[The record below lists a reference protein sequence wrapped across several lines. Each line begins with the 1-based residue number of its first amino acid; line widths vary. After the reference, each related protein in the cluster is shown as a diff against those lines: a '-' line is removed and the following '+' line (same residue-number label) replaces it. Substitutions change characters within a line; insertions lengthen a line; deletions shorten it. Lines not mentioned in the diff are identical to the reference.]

1 MVLSDIEII
10 KAIESGEIK
19 IIPFKRGMVGPCSVD
34 LSLDSVFGIFK
45 TSRKV
50 DPENHSSVEESL
62 EIVDTKG
69 KPYII
74 KPGEFIL
81 ARTRER
87 VAISKSLAATLE
99 GKSSVARLGL
109 VVHAAGLV
117 NPGTGLSKPVPLVL
131 EIFCQN
137 KSPVVLH
144 PGMGIIQIIFHRL
157 AEPASVGYDERPS
170 SKFSGRRGLRLV

>member
-1 MVLSDIEII
+1 MILSDTEIV
-10 KAIESGEIK
+10 KAIESGEIR
-19 IIPFKRGMVGPCSVD
+19 IIPFKREMLGPCSVD

-45 TSRKV
+45 TSRTV
-50 DPENHSSVEESL
+50 DPENHRSVEENL
-62 EIVDTKG
+62 EIINTED

-99 GKSSVARLGL
+99 GKSSIARLGL

-117 NPGTGLSKPVPLVL
+117 NPGTGLSEPVPLVL

-137 KSPVVLH
+137 RSPVVLH

-157 AEPASVGYDERPS
+157 GEPASIGYDERPS
-170 SKFSGRRGLRLV
+170 SRFSGRKGLRLI